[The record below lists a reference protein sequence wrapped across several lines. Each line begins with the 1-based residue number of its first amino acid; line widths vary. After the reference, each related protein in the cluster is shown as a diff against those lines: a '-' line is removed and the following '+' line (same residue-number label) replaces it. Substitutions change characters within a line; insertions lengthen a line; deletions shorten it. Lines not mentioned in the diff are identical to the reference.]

1 MSYAQYM
8 TVFDGRDI
16 YEFPNGH
23 RIAIT
28 FDMSSLASV
37 HIPNLPPETAV
48 QLGLDV
54 HDVAVVRVDDLDRIL
69 ADVACLPVRA
79 DR

>member
-8 TVFDGRDI
+8 TVLDGRDI
-16 YEFPNGH
+16 YEFPNGY
-23 RIAIT
+23 RVAIT

-37 HIPNLPPETAV
+37 HIPNLPSEAAV
-48 QLGLDV
+48 HLGLDV
-54 HDVAVVRVDDLDRIL
+54 HDVAVVRVDDLDEIL
-69 ADVACLPVRA
+69 SDVACLPVRV